1 MLSLRDIART
11 SKGVTGGFSVI
22 DTFFSGGITSPVSL
36 RAQLM
41 RAFMTDRLQ
50 PMQRLNMGDQL
61 LSQNQWVRLDMQ
73 GDGNLVLYRVQ
84 SRQPLWASSTD
95 GQPVTHV
102 DMQGDGDLVAYA
114 ADGTPFWASNT
125 AGHPGASL
133 VLQDDGNLVIYDP
146 AGAALWASDTVVNWN
161 TPTIGY
167 KDSNGYEYVETSESW
182 QKMCSELP
190 CFDAL
195 QWPGYDSIHL
205 DIEINSEPV
214 VIQLWKGW
222 CQKFLGLQFFPGGIG
237 AEVGVYRRI
246 PGKLRPDSLPF
257 LPDWMEAF
265 ILEHLA
271 DLTDE
276 DLWWPAP
283 DLRAQLEFTFINPD
297 TLSAG
302 WRLAGPERLPFGRPG
317 DLPQGSAALLE
328 CQRSPKVS
336 RNSSTRRSGPAAGVA
351 WVAPTAASGLRRC
364 RAPVSAARTPR
375 APARSNASPA
385 RGA

>member
-1 MLSLRDIART
+1 MLSFRDIART
-11 SKGVTGGFSVI
+11 SKGVTGGFSVV
-22 DTFFSGGITSPVSL
+22 DTFFGGRITSPVSL

-41 RAFMTDRLQ
+41 RALMMDRLQ
-50 PMQRLNMGDQL
+50 PMQQLNIGDQL

-73 GDGNLVLYRVQ
+73 DDGNLVLYRVQ
-84 SRQPLWASSTD
+84 TRQPLWASNTH

-102 DMQGDGDLVAYA
+102 DMQGDGNLVAYA

-125 AGHPGASL
+125 AGHPGASV

-146 AGAALWASDTVVNWN
+146 AGAYLWDSNTVVNWN

-167 KDSNGYEYVETSESW
+167 KDSKGYEYVETSESW

-205 DIEINSEPV
+205 DIEINGEPV

-222 CQKFLGLQFFPGGIG
+222 CPKFLGLPFFPGGIG

-246 PGKLRPDSLPF
+246 LGKLRPNSLPF
-257 LPDWMEAF
+257 LSDEMEAF
-265 ILEHLA
+265 VLEHLA
-271 DLTDE
+271 DLTDN

-283 DLRAQLEFTFINPD
+283 ELRAQLEFTFINPK
-297 TLSAG
+297 TG
-302 WRLAGPERLPFGRPG
+302 QPVFPAGPETSYWLCKWMNETSYAKYVVDQRGKVP
-317 DLPQGSAALLE
+317 DATDYILE
-328 CQRSPKVS
+328 YTINGQ
-336 RNSSTRRSGPAAGVA
+336 TRR
-351 WVAPTAASGLRRC
+351 W
-364 RAPVSAARTPR
+364 
-375 APARSNASPA
+375 
-385 RGA
+385 